1 MVHLFTDLIG
11 HEVCQEHDVSP
22 VDAHAVVHHGVLD
35 LIDDGG
41 PSSLDTKRLLNLGNR
56 DNQLI
61 LFRSVFLKENRIPN

>member
-1 MVHLFTDLIG
+1 M
-11 HEVCQEHDVSP
+11 SP

-41 PSSLDTKRLLNLGNR
+41 PSSLDPKRLLNLGNR